1 MRSEECLL
9 LGSDLSEV
17 CDLSIASDLNH
28 FILFIWKLFGFWFL
42 ICCFCFY
49 NIFTLYGLWSKLID
63 AILLNELNTNLIYGS
78 LDSPE
83 IFLYEVK
90 KLVCPQHEMCIWI
103 ALVCFLAGLFI
114 LLPFQAFQITALDV
128 LKTVYLKE
136 IHQLANRQRKQLR
149 LVNIVYQRHT
159 G

>member
-1 MRSEECLL
+1 MRIQEFLL
-9 LGSDLSEV
+9 LGTDLSEV
-17 CDLSIASDLNH
+17 CDFSIASDLNH
-28 FILFIWKLFGFWFL
+28 FILFLWKLFGFWFL
-42 ICCFCFY
+42 ICCFY
-49 NIFTLYGLWSKLID
+49 DIFTLYGLWSKLIE

-103 ALVCFLAGLFI
+103 FIVCFLAGLFI

-136 IHQLANRQRKQLR
+136 VHQLANRQRKQLR
-149 LVNIVYQRHT
+149 LVHIVYQRHT

>member
-1 MRSEECLL
+1 MRIEEFLL
-9 LGSDLSEV
+9 LGTDLSEV
-17 CDLSIASDLNH
+17 RDFSIASDLNH
-28 FILFIWKLFGFWFL
+28 VILFLWKLFSFVVG
-42 ICCFCFY
+42 CFQDT
-49 NIFTLYGLWSKLID
+49 FTLDGLRSKLID
-63 AILLNELNTNLIYGS
+63 AILLNELNTNLIYSS

-83 IFLYEVK
+83 IFLDEIE

-103 ALVCFLAGLFI
+103 FIICSLACLLI
-114 LLPFQAFQITALDV
+114 LLPLQAFQITALDV
-128 LKTVYLKE
+128 LKAVYLKE